1 MWWEKVPD
9 TPTARKIMKGWVY
22 EVAEDADYNAG
33 IPDHEKP
40 YYFVEIRFPINRLDL
55 LAKQG
60 ADPRFHPR
68 RAGVRRFRHTSGIRT
83 SAS

>member
-22 EVAEDADYNAG
+22 EVAEDADYNAS

-40 YYFVEIRFPINRLDL
+40 YYFVENRSDQP
-55 LAKQG
+55 ARPPG
-60 ADPRFHPR
+60 ET
-68 RAGVRRFRHTSGIRT
+68 GG
-83 SAS
+83 

>member
-33 IPDHEKP
+33 IPDQEKP
-40 YYFVEIRFPINRLDL
+40 YYFVENRFPINRLDL
-55 LAKQG
+55 LG
-60 ADPRFHPR
+60 ET
-68 RAGVRRFRHTSGIRT
+68 GG
-83 SAS
+83 

>member
-1 MWWEKVPD
+1 VPD

-40 YYFVEIRFPINRLDL
+40 YYFVENRSDQP
-55 LAKQG
+55 ARPPG
-60 ADPRFHPR
+60 ET
-68 RAGVRRFRHTSGIRT
+68 GG
-83 SAS
+83 